1 MVLSTTI
8 GEGGDSPMC
17 DVRMLLQRRS
27 SFLKYIV
34 RYEENK
40 AEGVSHRTPHGH
52 GLDASGRIHW
62 VHVWVVGSMYAMRL
76 RAGLCFVL
84 TTVLCAA

>member
-27 SFLKYIV
+27 SSYIV

-40 AEGVSHRTPHGH
+40 A
-52 GLDASGRIHW
+52 
-62 VHVWVVGSMYAMRL
+62 
-76 RAGLCFVL
+76 
-84 TTVLCAA
+84 